1 MLTKKLHYDLPPEK
15 IAQFPSKQRDE
26 SRLLMH
32 VRSTGETTHHR
43 FRDLPDLLCAGT
55 RIFRNDV
62 AVLKARI
69 HGERPTGGLVE
80 CLLVRP
86 VETKKADNVWRCLL
100 KPGLKTHKGG
110 SFSNKGEYSATVS
123 RKLPSGEYLVHFD
136 LSKDP
141 DVPALAERLGAMP
154 LPPYVKRAAE
164 EEDFARYQTVY
175 ASSSK
180 RTAIAAPTAGL
191 HFTPELLNALQA
203 KGHPMYDLTLSVGPG
218 TFRPIETELVE
229 EHQMHTESY
238 ELSPEVKFALRKEGS
253 PRLAVG
259 TTTTRAIEHHLSLGE
274 DCQPRDSTMGEADLF
289 IAPPYPPFLGVD
301 CMLTNFHLPASTL
314 LCLVAAFL
322 SPGKEDGLDLLKQLY
337 AEALARD
344 YRFYSYGDAM
354 LIR

>member
-1 MLTKKLHYDLPPEK
+1 MLTKKLHYDLPSDK
-15 IAQFPSKQRDE
+15 IAQFPSHQRDD

-43 FRDLPDLLCAGT
+43 FRNLPDLLSSGT

-62 AVLKARI
+62 AVLKARL
-69 HGERPTGGLVE
+69 HGERPAGGSVE

-86 VETKKADNVWRCLL
+86 AETKPAGNAWHCLL

-110 SFSNKGEYSATVS
+110 SFWKPGEYLATVS

-136 LSKDP
+136 LTKDP
-141 DVPALAERLGAMP
+141 DVPALAERLGSMP

-164 EEDFARYQTVY
+164 EEDVARYQTVY

-180 RTAIAAPTAGL
+180 RTAVAAPTAGL
-191 HFTPELLNALQA
+191 HFTPELLKVLKA
-203 KGHPMYDLTLSVGPG
+203 KGHPIHDLTLSVGPG
-218 TFRPIETELVE
+218 TFRPIETKLVE
-229 EHQMHTESY
+229 EHQMHAESY
-238 ELSPEVKFALRKEGS
+238 ELSPEVKAALREEGS

-259 TTTTRAIEHHLSLGE
+259 TTTTRAIEHHLSLGK
-274 DCQPRDSTMGEADLF
+274 DCQPHNPTLEEADLF
-289 IAPPYPPFLGVD
+289 IAPPYPFLGVD
-301 CMLTNFHLPASTL
+301 CLLTNFHLPASTL

-322 SPGKEDGLDLLKQLY
+322 STGKEDGLDLLKKLY
-337 AEALARD
+337 AEALAHD